1 MNFAFALRT
10 ELMLNVRLF
19 SADIDLVN
27 FTMLLPMV
35 ETEAVV
41 GPVTLL
47 FEGTSNFKAFASL
60 RKSGEEQGEEEVG
73 ESGEEASVE
82 VDEEEDIV
90 WELKLGRWSSL
101 GNNFG
106 DAEGDDVDE
115 GVGGT
120 EESSSDIVAR
130 LFLIRPILSL
140 ATQVCPVFFFV
151 SLLFC
156 HFLF

>member
-35 ETEAVV
+35 ETGAEV

-60 RKSGEEQGEEEVG
+60 RKSER
-73 ESGEEASVE
+73 SKAR
-82 VDEEEDIV
+82 
-90 WELKLGRWSSL
+90 KRWGSL
-101 GNNFG
+101 GKKPALRWRRRKTSFG
-106 DAEGDDVDE
+106 
-115 GVGGT
+115 
-120 EESSSDIVAR
+120 SSSWVDGPPWAT
-130 LFLIRPILSL
+130 ILETLRATMSMRVL
-140 ATQVCPVFFFV
+140 AAQRSPAQI
-151 SLLFC
+151 LLPGC
-156 HFLF
+156 S

>member
-1 MNFAFALRT
+1 VASCESFFMNFAFALRT

-35 ETEAVV
+35 ETGAVV

-82 VDEEEDIV
+82 VEEEEDIV

-101 GNNFG
+101 SDNFG

-130 LFLIRPILSL
+130 LFLIRPILS
-140 ATQVCPVFFFV
+140 VPCN
-151 SLLFC
+151 
-156 HFLF
+156 

>member
-35 ETEAVV
+35 ETGAVV

-60 RKSGEEQGEEEVG
+60 RKSGEEQGE
-73 ESGEEASVE
+73 
-82 VDEEEDIV
+82 
-90 WELKLGRWSSL
+90 L

-140 ATQVCPVFFFV
+140 ATETQVCPVFFLCLTV
-151 SLLFC
+151 LPLSLLRDNFDLLDI
-156 HFLF
+156 HS